1 MPYVPREIA
10 ISQLWLLEYNLQ
22 KVQ

>member
-1 MPYVPREIA
+1 MPYVPREIT

-22 KVQ
+22 KAQ